1 MYGMAKRHSV
11 KTLREAGHTQQ
22 SVARQTNVAERTIRR
37 IDAEPPVTV
46 FDDAAER
53 ERRGVGRPSKVGP
66 FSERIE
72 AILKAEPELPTLEL
86 LRRVREDGY
95 LGGKSALYELVQS
108 VRPKPVRPPV
118 VRFEAVAGEFSQHDF
133 GQVDV
138 RFLDGSVKRVHFFAS
153 RLKYSRTVGVTLVPN
168 ERVESLVR
176 ALIGHY
182 EYFGGIPLVSVFDR
196 PKTVALEWRKDGT
209 VTKWNPTF
217 MSVIGELGVGV
228 ELCWPYQPQQKG
240 SVENLVGWVKGS
252 FFKPRRFV
260 DEDDLHRQ
268 LETWHREVNFERPS
282 RATKEVPAERMKT
295 ERPRLRPLKVKS
307 AQLELRYPVH
317 VGPTA
322 MVNFET
328 CKYSM
333 PPQAMGLPGTLF
345 LGSTAVRIIAGRW
358 EAIHP
363 RLTEPNSTSV
373 LPEHRAAILSSV
385 SSQRGRD
392 YLKREHLFAL
402 GNDAVDFITE
412 LVHRREQR
420 WKRDINVMHELLDLH
435 GEHAMRAAIS
445 TALKG
450 ETYGAEYVAH
460 HLGEQQRAASM
471 SFAGE
476 AVTQ

>member
-11 KTLREAGHTQQ
+11 KVLREAGHTQL
-22 SVARQTNVAERTIRR
+22 SVKKQTSVSERTIRR
-37 IDAEPPVTV
+37 IDDEPPVTV

-53 ERRGVGRPSKVGP
+53 EQRGVGRPSKVAP
-66 FSERIE
+66 FNELIGK
-72 AILKAEPELPTLEL
+72 ILKAEPELPTLEV

-108 VRPKPVRPPV
+108 VRPKTMRPI

-153 RLKYSRTVGVTLVPN
+153 RLKYSWTAGVTVVPD
-168 ERVESLVR
+168 ERVESLLR

-182 EYFGGIPLVSVFDR
+182 EYFGGVPLVSVFDR
-196 PKTVALEWRKDGT
+196 PKTVAIEWRKDGT
-209 VTKWNPTF
+209 VTKWNATF
-217 MSVIGELGVGV
+217 MSVVGELGVGV

-240 SVENLVGWVKGS
+240 AVENLVGWVKGS

-260 DEDDLHRQ
+260 DDDDLRRQ
-268 LETWHREVNFERPS
+268 LEAWHREVNFERPS
-282 RATKEVPAERMKT
+282 RATKEVPAERLKA
-295 ERPRLRPLKVKS
+295 ERARLRPLKVKS
-307 AQLELRYPVH
+307 TQLELRFPVH

-328 CKYSM
+328 FKYSM

-345 LGSTAVRIIAGRW
+345 LGRTAVRIIAGRW
-358 EAIHP
+358 EALHP
-363 RLTEPNSTSV
+363 RLTEPNSKSM
-373 LPEHRAAILSSV
+373 LPEHRAAILSAV

-392 YLKREHLFAL
+392 YAKREHLFAL

-420 WKRDINVMHELLDLH
+420 WKRDINVMHELLGLYGDD
-435 GEHAMRAAIS
+435 AMRLAIT

-450 ETYGAEYVAH
+450 RTFGAEYVAH
-460 HLGEQQRAASM
+460 HLGEQRAASM
-471 SFAGE
+471 DFANE

>member
-22 SVARQTNVAERTIRR
+22 SVAKQMNVAERTIRR
-37 IDAEPPVTV
+37 IDAEPPVKV
-46 FDDAAER
+46 FDDAAELK
-53 ERRGVGRPSKVGP
+53 RRGVGRPAKAAP
-66 FSERIE
+66 FAEQIKE
-72 AILKAEPELPTLEL
+72 ILKGEPALPTLEV
-86 LRRVREDGY
+86 LRRVKEDGY

-108 VRPKPVRPPV
+108 VRPKDMRPI

-153 RLKYSRTVGVTLVPN
+153 RLKYSRMVGVTIVPD

-182 EYFGGIPLVSVFDR
+182 EYFGGVPLMSVFDR
-196 PKTVALEWRKDGT
+196 PKTVAIEWRKDGA
-209 VTKWNPTF
+209 VTKWNSTF
-217 MSVIGELGVGV
+217 MSVVGELGVGV

-240 SVENLVGWVKGS
+240 AVENLVGWVKGS

-260 DEDDLHRQ
+260 DDDDLRRQ
-268 LETWHREVNFERPS
+268 LDAWHSEVNFERPS
-282 RATKEVPAERMKT
+282 RATKEVPAERMKA
-295 ERPRLRPLKVKS
+295 ERPRLRALKVTS

-345 LGSTAVRIIAGRW
+345 LGRTAVRSIAGRW
-358 EAIHP
+358 EALHP

-373 LPEHRAAILSSV
+373 LPEHRAAILSAV
-385 SSQRGRD
+385 SSERGRD
-392 YLKREHLFAL
+392 YLKRQHLFAL
-402 GNDAVDFITE
+402 GNEAVDFITE

-460 HLGEQQRAASM
+460 HLGEQHRAASM
-471 SFAGE
+471 NFAGQG
-476 AVTQ
+476 VTQ